1 MDEWLRQ
8 VLWESTLPL
17 SNNVGSPKEAVFE
30 IHRLK
35 GRLLLQSGLVKM
47 VQGVRE
53 IFEITDLSTEGT
65 TEGEGLETGKIVLIG
80 RNVADQGWEESLML
94 CLKGIE

>member
-1 MDEWLRQ
+1 MDEWLRK

-17 SNNVGSPKEAVFE
+17 SDQLGSPEKSVFE

-65 TEGEGLETGKIVLIG
+65 REGEGMDTGKMVLIG
-80 RNVADQGWEESLML
+80 RNVADQGWEKSLMS
-94 CLKGIE
+94 CLSGI